1 MYIEP
6 LNSSTGQQ
14 ARVSVLPSF
23 KRIWFGSGAV
33 RSVREWVSDI
43 LWRKSTKYW
52 PRFSRA
58 SRGNPYTAIS
68 LFFFCFCFF
77 CGNLER
83 RQISAGYPADNIWVL
98 PPVVLLPFFDQLITK
113 EIISFVKESSP
124 AFSEFY
130 VSFFCRCLR
139 LVFWDAVRMIC
150 CSIKMYHRKS
160 YLKVQK

>member
-1 MYIEP
+1 MYIQP
-6 LNSSTGQQ
+6 FNSSTGQQ

-68 LFFFCFCFF
+68 LFFFVAAIWNAGRYLPDIQRTVSGFF
-77 CGNLER
+77 
-83 RQISAGYPADNIWVL
+83 
-98 PPVVLLPFFDQLITK
+98 LLLYYLFPFFGQLITK

-130 VSFFCRCLR
+130 VSFFCRCLG

-150 CSIKMYHRKS
+150 CSIKMYDRKS